1 MPRNWR
7 HRVGR
12 TSEGDTEVTAEVL
25 ERIQV
30 AGARRLRGP
39 RQKIVIEVVE
49 APANVD
55 GNPVK
60 RLSELGKDE
69 GGRAGPKREPEVNVH
84 PPRPLVAQER
94 PIRGPHGAEA
104 EGVPDVRFRHKRVLP

>member
-1 MPRNWR
+1 M
-7 HRVGR
+7 
-12 TSEGDTEVTAEVL
+12 ED
-25 ERIQV
+25 
-30 AGARRLRGP
+30 
-39 RQKIVIEVVE
+39 VE

-60 RLSELGKDE
+60 RLGELGKDE
-69 GGRAGPKREPEVNVH
+69 GGRAGPKREPEVDVH